1 MTIYGLAISQRKP
14 DLFFYTGVIEEHTRP
29 VNHFSEVPDVRLPQQ
44 RHNTLRIDHR
54 AGGIESS
61 RRNTARRAEKKFEG
75 HLLAIFDHILHT
87 LNSQHVTDLMRI
99 RHCGYSTIND
109 GHPSKF
115 DRHKHGA
122 FNVNVCVN
130 DTRDYDL
137 VLGVQL
143 FVDGNDHA
151 VAYFD
156 FSEIDHATLNVDNL
170 TRYLHRRGMYLV
182 MIQKIE
188 SVKPGRNWFL
198 NSDVDQLA
206 EPAADTFAR
215 RNSNCSSESTRRSD
229 AALPRS

>member
-99 RHCGYSTIND
+99 RHCGYSAMND
-109 GHPSKF
+109 GHPGKF
-115 DRHKHGA
+115 GRHKHGA

-130 DTRDYDL
+130 ETREYEL
-137 VLGVQL
+137 VLGVHL

-156 FSEIDHATLNVDNL
+156 FSGIDRATLNVDNL
-170 TRYLHRRGMYLV
+170 TRYLHEGDCGACTVLRWFPLGAEQSMDFPSSNPRRVRSLSYRV
-182 MIQKIE
+182 
-188 SVKPGRNWFL
+188 
-198 NSDVDQLA
+198 
-206 EPAADTFAR
+206 ADDRTEQHR
-215 RNSNCSSESTRRSD
+215 I
-229 AALPRS
+229 